1 MVGVDVVE
9 AHRLVADQSLAGT
22 GLRDVHVLP
31 LQHFGTAGLVETDG
45 VRHGRVGDRWRG
57 PLLSRKGAGAGSK
70 KPFPVARGRAGRPAD
85 GYCVVLVVSVWVRVA
100 EPAGVSTR
108 SVVRVRDVSVV
119 DGLLAS
125 MFTLVELL
133 GAGCEGSTMV
143 VEEVFGVGTSR
154 TVSFSFTTSGF
165 STIVV
170 EEEGVPD
177 EGVVD
182 VERSQPASVATA
194 NAAARGSITYL
205 IEVSMLGTR
214 DLMRHRAA
222 AVDFRGCVAYVCFWR
237 RTCLTARAARVTS
250 ASAAQDRAGRDAR
263 ALRPLGGG
271 DLLGLLALHLRD

>member
-143 VEEVFGVGTSR
+143 
-154 TVSFSFTTSGF
+154 
-165 STIVV
+165 

-237 RTCLTARAARVTS
+237 
-250 ASAAQDRAGRDAR
+250 
-263 ALRPLGGG
+263 
-271 DLLGLLALHLRD
+271 